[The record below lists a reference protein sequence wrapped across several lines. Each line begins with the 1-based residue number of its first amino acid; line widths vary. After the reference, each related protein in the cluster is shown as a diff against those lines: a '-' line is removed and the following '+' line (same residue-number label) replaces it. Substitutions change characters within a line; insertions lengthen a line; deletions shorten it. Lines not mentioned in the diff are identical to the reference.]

1 MKKEFLMN
9 DKGENMYNKKEIFTI
24 IIFLILNIFL
34 TYIITN
40 IFNINNIIVFNLM
53 TSFYGNITSE
63 SIIFILLSMIE
74 SIIYEYKKIS

>member
-1 MKKEFLMN
+1 
-9 DKGENMYNKKEIFTI
+9 MYNKKEILAI

>member
-1 MKKEFLMN
+1 
-9 DKGENMYNKKEIFTI
+9 MYNKKEIFTI

>member
-1 MKKEFLMN
+1 MN
-9 DKGENMYNKKEIFTI
+9 DKEENMYNKKEILAI

>member
-9 DKGENMYNKKEIFTI
+9 DKEENMYNKKEILAI

>member
-9 DKGENMYNKKEIFTI
+9 DKGENMYNKKEILAI

-40 IFNINNIIVFNLM
+40 IFNINNVIVFNLM

-74 SIIYEYKKIS
+74 SIIYEYKKLS